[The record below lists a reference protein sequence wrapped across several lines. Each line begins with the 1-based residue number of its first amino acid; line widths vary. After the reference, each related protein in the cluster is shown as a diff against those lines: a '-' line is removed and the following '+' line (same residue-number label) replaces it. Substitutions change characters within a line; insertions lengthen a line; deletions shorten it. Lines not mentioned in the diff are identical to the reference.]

1 MCCTSIVTSLEYD
14 FIVVGVGSGGSIMA
28 ARLSEPDHN
37 WTVLALDRGSAPDPT
52 RKDEWGSDPS
62 KLNDPSLFSV
72 PQDYLLGRL
81 VRNPRYYGIG
91 GTAMINAMIGFAP
104 PRQLIDQLWP
114 SGWKWDDLFPYMI
127 KMQNH
132 YCYYLPSSLTGISDA
147 DCRQWHGRDG
157 PLDITPSP
165 LEALPYTVLDLV
177 QECNETIGFT
187 TDPDNPTKQYGC
199 YFPQRFCK
207 PLNRSDPNSP
217 CTRASTW
224 AAYLNET
231 KRSNLQILDSA
242 TVLRLIFDE
251 NEPTKCVGV
260 KYEYRGQ
267 IYMATARKEVI
278 LSAGVFDTPKLLQ
291 LSGVGPKQWLE
302 PLGIKIVAD
311 NPEVGQN
318 FVDHMG
324 VHLAFETIDG
334 LPQPPWDFSNC
345 RRVLSSGL
353 KGSNKNWTDIQ
364 ISCSSNSPSV
374 TLDTP
379 IVGNDPVLA
388 YSQPPVPYMLF
399 FVVHT
404 FPDASGT
411 VKIQSSSPYDRPR
424 IDHGWHNLS
433 DYDRN
438 NLQYGV
444 DSIRNMT
451 KNTRWGQKY
460 IKQELFPGDR
470 FGGSDDLHRRLN
482 LVSDYHQVGTCGL
495 NKCTDNE
502 ARVLGIENVRIC
514 DMSLFPTQLNFNPT
528 YTLYSMCEK
537 LADIMKKQ
545 YSHD

>member
-1 MCCTSIVTSLEYD
+1 
-14 FIVVGVGSGGSIMA
+14 MA

-52 RKDEWGSDPS
+52 KKVDWGIDPS
-62 KLNDPSLFSV
+62 QLNDPSLFSV
-72 PQDYLLGRL
+72 PQDYLLGRI

-91 GTAMINAMIGFAP
+91 GTAMINAMIAFAP
-104 PRQLIDQLWP
+104 SRDLLDQLWP

-147 DCRQWHGRDG
+147 DCRKWHGKDG

-165 LEALPYTVLDLV
+165 LESLPYTVLDLV
-177 QECNETIGFT
+177 QECNETIGFM

-207 PLNRSDPNSP
+207 ALNRSDPNSP
-217 CTRASTW
+217 CIRGSTW
-224 AAYLNET
+224 AAYLNGT

-242 TVLRLIFDE
+242 TVLGLIFDE

-260 KYEYRGQ
+260 TYEYRTQ
-267 IYMATARKEVI
+267 IYTAMARKEVI

-291 LSGVGPKQWLE
+291 LSGVGPRQWLE
-302 PLGIKIVAD
+302 PLGVKIVAE
-311 NPEVGQN
+311 NSEVGEN
-318 FVDHMG
+318 MVDHIG
-324 VHLAFETIDG
+324 VHVAFETIEG
-334 LPQPPWDFSNC
+334 LPQPPWDFPNC
-345 RRVLSSGL
+345 RRILSSGL
-353 KGSNKNWTDIQ
+353 KESNKNWTDIQ
-364 ISCSSNSPSV
+364 ISCSANSPSV

-379 IVGNDPVLA
+379 LVGNDPVLA
-388 YSQPPVPYMLF
+388 YSQPRIPYILF
-399 FVVHT
+399 FVNHA

-411 VKIQSSSPYDRPR
+411 VKIQSLSPYDRPQ
-424 IDHGWHNLS
+424 IDHGLHNLS

-444 DSIRNMT
+444 DSVRNMT

-460 IKQELFPGDR
+460 IKQELFPGNR

-482 LVSDYHQVGTCGL
+482 LVSDYHPVGTCGL
-495 NKCTDNE
+495 GKCTDNE
-502 ARVLGIENVRIC
+502 ARVLGIQNVRIC
-514 DMSLFPTQLNFNPT
+514 DMSLFPTQLNLNPT

-537 LADIMKKQ
+537 LADLIKKQ